1 LGYRIAPRVGD
12 TVGVRPTARAERI
25 RSQIETLSVA
35 GLDTATF
42 AANSFDLLSRAVPF
56 ATACFTT
63 VDPATELATAAFKW
77 GGLDSERDRLWAH
90 LEYEVPDVLHLPEL
104 SRRAEPAGTIAIETE
119 GDLSR
124 SRRHTELLDRHF
136 SLQDELRVAFRADG
150 ATWGFACLHREQG
163 TSFYSPAEVDFVAT
177 LSHAFAVGARAG
189 MMVDLAHEPELDPEG
204 PAVLVID
211 ANDEVVQ
218 ATVGAQRRVSDLGG
232 GPIGSARLPLV
243 LDVLV
248 GAAREF
254 AAGRFPTVPRARTR
268 TSTGQWVVAH
278 ASPLAGRDGHRGD
291 VVVTIEEARPPEIV
305 PLVVAAFGLTPR
317 EQDVV
322 QLVLQG
328 IDTNEVSRTLH
339 LSAYTVQDHLK
350 SIFAKAGVRSRRE
363 LIAKVFYDQYAQRL
377 NTTIAPAGW
386 FAGTIDAQSTER

>member
-1 LGYRIAPRVGD
+1 VQ
-12 TVGVRPTARAERI
+12 PTARADRV
-25 RSQIETLSVA
+25 RRQIETLA
-35 GLDTATF
+35 ATGLDTATF
-42 AANSFDLLSRAVPF
+42 AANAFDLLSRAVPF
-56 ATACFTT
+56 VTACFTT

-77 GGLDSERDRLWAH
+77 GGLDSERDGLWAH

-104 SRRAEPAGTIAIETE
+104 SRRADPASSLAIETE
-119 GDLSR
+119 GDLRR
-124 SRRHTELLDRHF
+124 SRRHTDLLDRHF
-136 SLQDELRVAFRADG
+136 SLRDELRVAFRADG
-150 ATWGFACLHREQG
+150 ATWGFACLHRDQG
-163 TSFYSPAEVDFVAT
+163 SSFYSPAEVEFVGT
-177 LSHAFAVGARAG
+177 LSQAFAVGARAG
-189 MMVDLAHEPELDPEG
+189 MMVDLAQDAAIDLEG
-204 PAVLVID
+204 PAVIVIGAD
-211 ANDEVVQ
+211 DEVVQ
-218 ATVGAQRRVSDLGG
+218 ATIGAQRRVTDLGG
-232 GPIGSARLPLV
+232 GPIGATRLPL
-243 LDVLV
+243 LLNVLV

-291 VVVTIEEARPPEIV
+291 VVITIEEARPPEIV

-363 LIAKVFYDQYAQRL
+363 LIAKVFYEQYAQRL
-377 NTTIAPAGW
+377 NTTIAPSGW
-386 FAGTIDAQSTER
+386 FAPAIDVTGTAENG